1 MPASRVLVYLL
12 RRDLRIS
19 DNPVFHR
26 LTSTSD
32 HGFTHLLPVVV
43 LPPDQIETSGFLNP
57 AQTSP
62 FPLAKSKV
70 GNFWRCG
77 PHRAKFL
84 AEAVWD
90 LKDTLVSRHSG
101 LIVRIGTP
109 ADIVRGIIQHLQ
121 TSGNAA
127 VSAVWMTDDVPI
139 EERQQQADISV
150 VCDRA
155 NIDFTLIPDE
165 KYYIDDRDL
174 DIATQELPD
183 VFTTYR
189 KAQEPLREK
198 PRDVYPDS
206 KSPLPPFP
214 PEALIPPQSIPFQ
227 VPDNLDSFLKCL
239 VKPLA
244 FELPNPP
251 APPPDAQSAH
261 PFLGGEQ
268 SAMNRLQ
275 HLVKSGAASSYSDTR
290 NGLLGADFST
300 KLSAF
305 LCLGCLTA
313 RQVHGELVKFEDGTD
328 SQYQEATGYGQ
339 GENNGTKAIRLELL
353 WRDYMRLCTKK
364 FGAKL
369 FGASGFRE
377 VDGYSKKWKTAN
389 PATASQDQNP
399 PPQRIA
405 EMILRVLQGDTGMGL
420 IDASQRELFLT
431 GYTSNRARQN
441 VASFFAKHLDIDWR
455 YGAEWYECMLVD
467 YDASSNWA
475 NWQYVAG
482 VGNDP
487 RGDARIFNPVK
498 QAFDYDKQGDYVRTW
513 IPEVRGFENI
523 ENVFQAWTATPE
535 ELEKQN
541 LANNVMVTDPLKK
554 IDFTVDRKPKS
565 QRRPF
570 VRGRGAGNGRGGRRG
585 GGGSSGFGRG
595 GMPMPMQVQVVP
607 VPMDTMISGGLPT
620 SPPMYGTVGM
630 GYDKQS
636 YQWSPT
642 PMGMPPPL
650 HHGGAPPSHHWGA
663 NTGAPVV
670 SSGWVSGGPPMF
682 NDYNHMQGGLPLSA
696 MHYRGRGNGR
706 GGYQPGRMQQGR
718 GGYMPN

>member
-26 LTSTSD
+26 LTSTPD
-32 HGFTHLLPVVV
+32 HGFTHLLPVVI
-43 LPPDQIETSGFLNP
+43 LPPDQIETSGFLSP
-57 AQTSP
+57 GQTSP
-62 FPLAKSKV
+62 FPPAKSRV
-70 GNFWRCG
+70 GKFWRCG

-90 LKDTLVSRHSG
+90 LKDTLVSRQSG

-109 ADIVRGIIQHLQ
+109 ADVIRSIIQHLQ
-121 TSGNAA
+121 SSGNAA
-127 VSAVWMTDDVPI
+127 VSAVWITDDVPV
-139 EERQQQADISV
+139 EEKQHQDEISA
-150 VCDRA
+150 VCDSE
-155 NIDFTLIPDE
+155 NVEFTLIPDE

-174 DIATQELPD
+174 DIPTQDLPD

-189 KAQEPLREK
+189 KSQEPLRDK
-198 PRDVYPDS
+198 PRAVYS
-206 KSPLPPFP
+206 NFSSPLPPFP
-214 PEALIPPQSIPFQ
+214 PESLIPPQSKPFQ
-227 VPDNLDSFLKCL
+227 VPDNLDTFQKCL
-239 VKPLA
+239 AKPLDLD
-244 FELPNPP
+244 LPNPP
-251 APPPDAQSAH
+251 VDLHGAVSAH

-268 SAMNRLQ
+268 SAMDRLQ
-275 HLVKSGAASSYSDTR
+275 HLIKSGAISSYSDTR
-290 NGLLGADFST
+290 NGLLGTDFST
-300 KLSAF
+300 KLSGF

-313 RQVHGELVKFEDGTD
+313 RQVHSELVKFEDGTD
-328 SQYQEATGYGQ
+328 ERYQDAAGYGQ
-339 GENNGTKAIRLELL
+339 GENSGTKAVRLELL

-369 FGASGFRE
+369 FGASGFRQ
-377 VDGYSKKWKTAN
+377 VDGYSKKWRTAST
-389 PATASQDQNP
+389 ATASPDQDP
-399 PPQRIA
+399 PPQKVS
-405 EMILRVLQGDTGMGL
+405 EMIERFLQGNTGMGL

-498 QAFDYDKQGDYVRTW
+498 QAFDYDKQGEYVRTW

-523 ENVFQAWTATPE
+523 ENVFQAWTATPD
-535 ELEKQN
+535 ELERLN
-541 LANNVMVTDPLKK
+541 LTDNIMVTDPLKK
-554 IDFTVDRKPKS
+554 IEFTVDRKPKS

-570 VRGRGAGNGRGGRRG
+570 VRGRGSGNGRGGRRG
-585 GGGSSGFGRG
+585 GGSSGYGRG
-595 GMPMPMQVQVVP
+595 GMHMPMPVQVVP
-607 VPMDTMISGGLPT
+607 VPMDGMVPGGLPT

-630 GYDKQS
+630 GYDQQA
-636 YQWSPT
+636 YAWSP
-642 PMGMPPPL
+642 PPLGMPPPL
-650 HHGGAPPSHHWGA
+650 HHGTPPPHHWGSNA
-663 NTGAPVV
+663 GGAPVV
-670 SSGWVSGGPPMF
+670 SSGWVSGGQPM
-682 NDYNHMQGGLPLSA
+682 YNEYNNPHGGLLPPA
-696 MHYRGRGNGR
+696 MQYRGRGSGR
-706 GGYQPGRMQQGR
+706 GGYAPGRMHQGR

>member
-1 MPASRVLVYLL
+1 MPASKVLVYLL

-26 LTSTSD
+26 LVSSSD

-43 LPPDQIETSGFLNP
+43 LPPDQVETSGFLKP
-57 AQTSP
+57 GESSP
-62 FPLAKSKV
+62 FPPAKSKV

-77 PHRAKFL
+77 PHRVKFL

-90 LKDTLVSRHSG
+90 LKDSLSSRQSNI
-101 LIVRIGTP
+101 IVRIGTP
-109 ADIVRGIIQHLQ
+109 ADIVRSIIQHVKSTGQ
-121 TSGNAA
+121 AS
-127 VSAVWMTDDVPI
+127 VSAVWMTDDVPF
-139 EERQQQADISV
+139 EERQQQSDVSAACHGAGV
-150 VCDRA
+150 
-155 NIDFTLIPDE
+155 DFTLIPDE

-174 DIATQELPD
+174 DIATPDLPD

-189 KAQEPLREK
+189 KAQEPLRDK
-198 PRDVYPDS
+198 PRAVLPES
-206 KSPLPPFP
+206 KASLPPFP
-214 PEALIPPQSIPFQ
+214 PHALVPPQPAPFQ
-227 VPDNLDSFLKCL
+227 VPDDLSAFQKCL
-239 VKPLA
+239 AKPLV
-244 FELPNPP
+244 FDLPNLVVVPE
-251 APPPDAQSAH
+251 DAQSAH

-268 SAMNRLQ
+268 SAKERLQ
-275 HLVKSGAASSYSDTR
+275 HLIKSGAVSSYADTR
-290 NGLLGADFST
+290 NGLLGTDFST

-305 LCLGCLTA
+305 LALGCLTA
-313 RQVHGELVKFEDGTD
+313 RQVHDELVKFEDGKD
-328 SQYQEATGYGQ
+328 DIYQEADGYGQ

-364 FGAKL
+364 FGVKL

-377 VDGYSKKWKTAN
+377 VDGYSKKWKTACS
-389 PATASQDQNP
+389 ASASADQDP
-399 PPQRIA
+399 SPQRIS
-405 EMILRVLQGDTGMGL
+405 EMIQRFLQGETGMGL
-420 IDASQRELFLT
+420 IDASQRELFAT

-467 YDASSNWA
+467 YDTSSNWA

-498 QAFDYDKQGDYVRTW
+498 QAFDYDKQGDYVRAW
-513 IPEVRGFENI
+513 IPEVRGFENV

-535 ELEKQN
+535 ELEKLN
-541 LANNVMVTDPLKK
+541 LANNIMVTDPLKK

-570 VRGRGAGNGRGGRRG
+570 VRGRGSTNGRGGRRG
-585 GGGSSGFGRG
+585 GGGGGLGRG

-607 VPMDTMISGGLPT
+607 VPMEGMVPGGLPT
-620 SPPMYGTVGM
+620 SSPIYGAAAM
-630 GYDKQS
+630 GYDQQG
-636 YQWSPT
+636 YPWSPP
-642 PMGMPPPL
+642 PMAMPPQMHP
-650 HHGGAPPSHHWGA
+650 APPPPHHWAGNA
-663 NTGAPVV
+663 GAPVV
-670 SSGWVSGGPPMF
+670 SSGWVSGGPSMY
-682 NDYNHMQGGLPLSA
+682 NDYGSMQGGPLPPV
-696 MHYRGRGNGR
+696 MQYRGRANGR
-706 GGYQPGRMQQGR
+706 GGYPPGRMQQGR

>member
-1 MPASRVLVYLL
+1 MPASKVLVYLL
-12 RRDLRIS
+12 RRDLRVS
-19 DNPVFHR
+19 DNPVFQR

-43 LPPDQIETSGFLNP
+43 LPPDQVETSGFLQP
-57 AQTSP
+57 GQTSP
-62 FPLAKSKV
+62 FPPAKSKV
-70 GNFWRCG
+70 GKFWRCG
-77 PHRAKFL
+77 PHRTKFL

-90 LKDTLVSRHSG
+90 LKDTLSSRHSD
-101 LIVRIGTP
+101 LIIRIGPP
-109 ADIVRGIIQHLQ
+109 ADVVRGIIQHLKS
-121 TSGNAA
+121 SGKGA
-127 VSAVWMTDDVPI
+127 VSAVWMTDDVPF
-139 EERQQQADISV
+139 EERRHQAEISAI
-150 VCDRA
+150 CDSA
-155 NIDFTLIPDE
+155 NVDFTLIPDE

-198 PRDVYPDS
+198 PRAVYPNYKAS
-206 KSPLPPFP
+206 LPPFP
-214 PEALIPPQSIPFQ
+214 PATLVPPQPAPFQ
-227 VPDNLDSFLKCL
+227 IPDSLDALQKSL
-239 VKPLA
+239 VKPLV
-244 FELPNPP
+244 FDLPN
-251 APPPDAQSAH
+251 APVKPEDAETAH

-268 SAMNRLQ
+268 NAMNRLQ
-275 HLVKSGAASSYSDTR
+275 HLIKSGAISTYSDTR

-305 LCLGCLTA
+305 LALGCLTA
-313 RQVHGELVKFEDGTD
+313 RQVHGEIVKFEDGTD
-328 SQYQEATGYGQ
+328 AQYQDAAGYGE
-339 GENNGTKAIRLELL
+339 GENNGTKAVRLELL

-364 FGAKL
+364 FGTKL

-377 VDGYSKKWKTAN
+377 VDGYSKKWKTGSS
-389 PATASQDQNP
+389 ATASPGQDP
-399 PPQRIA
+399 SPQKVF
-405 EMILRVLQGDTGMGL
+405 EMIQRFLQGNTGMGL
-420 IDASQRELFLT
+420 IDASQRELFAT

-467 YDASSNWA
+467 YDVSSNWA

-513 IPEVRGFENI
+513 IPEVRDFENV

-535 ELEKQN
+535 EHAKLD
-541 LANNVMVTDPLKK
+541 LTNNIMVTEPLKK

-570 VRGRGAGNGRGGRRG
+570 VRGRGSTNGRGGRRG
-585 GGGSSGFGRG
+585 GGGGGGGSSGLGRG
-595 GMPMPMQVQVVP
+595 GMPMPTHMSVVP
-607 VPMDTMISGGLPT
+607 VPMEGMGPGGFPT
-620 SPPMYGTVGM
+620 SPPMYGTAGM
-630 GYDKQS
+630 GYDQQG
-636 YQWSPT
+636 YAWSPP
-642 PMGMPPPL
+642 PMGMHPPHHHSAPPP
-650 HHGGAPPSHHWGA
+650 HHWNVNG
-663 NTGAPVV
+663 GAPVV
-670 SSGWVSGGPPMF
+670 SSGWVSGGAPMF
-682 NDYNHMQGGLPLSA
+682 NDYNNMQ
-696 MHYRGRGNGR
+696 YRGRGNMR
-706 GGYQPGRMQQGR
+706 GNYPAGAMQHR